1 MKKIRLAFIGAG
13 FMAQSAHLPSFY
25 SDPRVKIVAL
35 SDLDKKLL
43 HQVSKKYQIKKTY
56 QSYKKMLK
64 NEKLDGVVLVVN
76 RLKTEFIAK
85 DVLKAKIHLFSE
97 KPMASNYLSAKK
109 LCDLAKKNKTKYLV
123 GYMKRHD
130 NGILFLKKN
139 LKKNNLGKLI
149 SVYYQSFIGDSY
161 SSPFEYFQR
170 QDKDYRK
177 KNTLNKNFKNKKLIF
192 LKYLNCYCHCT
203 NLIRYL
209 FGEVKLNYKILS
221 QSGEGLVFFKSKRN
235 VNIILNNQFSNA
247 TRWIEDIKLNF
258 KNGSIYIK
266 MPTPLLKNT
275 SAEITVEN
283 YRNGKIYKPGIKW
296 GWAFRNQ
303 AKAFV
308 NYIISN
314 RTDESHCLAKDS
326 LQDMKII
333 ESIFKNF

>member
-1 MKKIRLAFIGAG
+1 MKKIKLAFIGAG

-25 SDPRVKIVAL
+25 ADPRVEIVAL

-43 HQVSKKYQIKKTY
+43 DQVSRKYQIKKTY

-64 NEKLDGVVLVVN
+64 NEKLDGVVLAVN

-85 DVLKAKIHLFSE
+85 DILKAKIPLFSE
-97 KPMASNYLSAKK
+97 KPMAPNYLSAKK
-109 LCDLAKKNKTKYLV
+109 LCDLSKKNNTKYLV
-123 GYMKRHD
+123 GCMKRYD

-139 LKKNNLGKLI
+139 LKKINLGKLI

-161 SSPFEYFQR
+161 SSPFEYFKH

-177 KNTLNKNFKNKKLIF
+177 KNTLNKNLKSKKLIF
-192 LKYLNCYCHCT
+192 IKYLNSYCHCT

-209 FGEVKLNYKILS
+209 FGEINLNYKILS
-221 QSGEGLVFFKSKRN
+221 QSGEGLVFFKSKGDA
-235 VNIILNNQFSNA
+235 NIILNNQFSNA

-258 KNGSIYIK
+258 KNGSIFIK
-266 MPTPLLKNT
+266 VPAPLLKNT
-275 SAEITVEN
+275 SAEITIED

-296 GWAFRNQ
+296 GWAFQNQ

-308 NYIISN
+308 DYIISN
-314 RTDESHCLAKDS
+314 RTDESNCHGRDS
-326 LQDMKII
+326 LQDIKII
-333 ESIFKNF
+333 ESIFKK